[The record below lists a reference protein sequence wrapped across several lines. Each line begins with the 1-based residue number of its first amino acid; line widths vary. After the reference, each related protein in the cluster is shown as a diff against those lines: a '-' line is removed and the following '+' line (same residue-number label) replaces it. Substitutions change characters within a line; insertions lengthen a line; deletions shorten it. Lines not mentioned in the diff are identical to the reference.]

1 MTYNQLAAYYFLLAT
16 VIAIEHHICYARWRR
31 KEWARWSLGVI
42 TVFIWSAPLALSGYL
57 DVFTT
62 IVLFIAFG
70 LGGMVKGGMD
80 IDRQIVEVESARDRI
95 TEQSDW

>member
-1 MTYNQLAAYYFLLAT
+1 MTYNQLAAYYLLLAA
-16 VIAIEHHICYARWRR
+16 VIAIEHYICYVRWKR
-31 KEWARWSLGVI
+31 KEWARWALGII
-42 TVFIWSAPLALSGYL
+42 TVFAWAAPLALSGYL

-70 LGGMVKGGMD
+70 LGGMIKGGMD
-80 IDRQIVEVESARDRI
+80 IDRQVTETENVRTRI